1 MYLGWG
7 LNLGSTVL
15 PHLRDADVTRLDAC
29 PFCGEFPLLGVEMGE
44 RVCMC
49 GKAREYCVV
58 CVYGMEIS
66 TPD

>member
-29 PFCGEFPLLGVEMGE
+29 PFCGEFPPLLGVEMGE

-49 GKAREYCVV
+49 RKPGSIVFCV
-58 CVYGMEIS
+58 CVWDGNKH
-66 TPD
+66 P